1 MAKHL
6 IDKAGCL
13 EACQKG
19 REELAAIFWIQLRVN
34 GGCRMGQ
41 KELFLK

>member
-6 IDKAGCL
+6 VGETGCL

-19 REELAAIFWIQLRVN
+19 REELAAMSWIQLRIN
-34 GGCRMGQ
+34 GRCRRGQ
-41 KELFLK
+41 KQLI